1 MAKKKITPIVDE
13 EAENPAPEGVAE
25 AEQQSEAKPKRIRRS
40 KAQILIDKINA
51 LYAKYDEEEVKTA
64 LDSAVEA
71 IKELDSTAQKFK
83 KKSAKAFSIKRIARF
98 RSKEELEQMMLQLQE
113 AIESKED

>member
-1 MAKKKITPIVDE
+1 MVKKKVTPIVDE
-13 EAENPAPEGVAE
+13 EAENPAPASEGGLGEVG
-25 AEQQSEAKPKRIRRS
+25 KPKRIRRS

-83 KKSAKAFSIKRIARF
+83 KKSAKAFSIRRIARF
-98 RSKEELEQMMLQLQE
+98 RTKEELQAMMLQLQE
-113 AIESKED
+113 AIKSKEE